1 MVVWLGGWG
10 SKPESRSVAVLAFQ
24 QYSASDEDGAV
35 AAQLTDS
42 VTAELAR
49 LGTVGVVSHTSAM
62 QFAGTRTPVR
72 EIARALDA
80 AFVVE
85 ASIENDITGIR
96 MMVRLVNATTDRKVW
111 VEEFH
116 GRPDDLPTLS
126 KTIAAAVSA
135 AMLKAPAQ

>member
-1 MVVWLGGWG
+1 MVVWLGGWRTT
-10 SKPESRSVAVLAFQ
+10 PDNRSVAVLAFQ

-49 LGTVGVVSHTSAM
+49 LGTISVVSHTSAM
-62 QFAGTRTPVR
+62 QFAGTRTPLR
-72 EIARALDA
+72 EIARTLDA

-85 ASIENDITGIR
+85 GSIENETLGIR
-96 MMVRLVNATTDRKVW
+96 VMVRLVNATTDRKTW

-116 GRPDDLPTLS
+116 GRPDDLPALS
-126 KTIAAAVSA
+126 KTIAAGISA
-135 AMLKAPAQ
+135 AALKAPAP